1 MDWKTVW
8 LGLRRR
14 PWTVSDEMSKPP
26 LNPASG
32 RKAPFLL
39 NTRALWLGALCSAV
53 TLWGAFE
60 MDAAVLEIARNH
72 SNGWSRWVARQVSLW
87 GDWYGIAAIGL
98 LGWWQARRRNA
109 PQWKR
114 LWLVMGIC
122 GALGGLGANVIRTLS
137 GRARPNG
144 GAAAGWYG
152 PSKGLRLAKSAH
164 AFQSFP
170 SAHTGVVAG
179 FCAPLG
185 WVALRSRRRKSMLL
199 GLSLALSGTALMAWS
214 RIWVGAHH
222 LSDVLAASLLGWG
235 IALAWLRNRAP
246 DLTLDPELPDA
257 DKRS

>member
-1 MDWKTVW
+1 MNWKTVW

-32 RKAPFLL
+32 RKVPFLL

-53 TLWGAFE
+53 ALWGAFQ
-60 MDAAVLEIARNH
+60 MDTVVLEIARNH

-199 GLSLALSGTALMAWS
+199 GLSLALSGTVLMAWS

-235 IALAWLRNRAP
+235 IALVWLRNRAP

>member
-1 MDWKTVW
+1 
-8 LGLRRR
+8 
-14 PWTVSDEMSKPP
+14 MSKPP
-26 LNPASG
+26 LNPACG

-39 NTRALWLGALCSAV
+39 STRALWLAGLCAAV
-53 TLWGAFE
+53 TLWGAFQ
-60 MDAAVLEIARNH
+60 MDAAVLELARHH
-72 SNGWSRWVARQVSLW
+72 SNGWSRGVARQVSLW

-98 LGWWQARRRNA
+98 RGGGQARRRHA

-185 WVALRSRRRKSMLL
+185 WVALRSRRRKSLLL

-214 RIWVGAHH
+214 RVWVGAHH
-222 LSDVLAASLLGWG
+222 LSDVLAASLLGWA
-235 IALAWLRNRAP
+235 IALVWLHYRTP
-246 DLTLDPELPDA
+246 DLTLDPETPDA
-257 DKRS
+257 GKRS